1 MCAPD
6 ERRVARALF
15 GSLGRSGCCVVYN
28 LPSVYA
34 NDQSEVTDIPEMDVE
49 HHFLDKLQGRIR
61 IAKEIDTL
69 QHRENK
75 IRHEKKWMR
84 ATAEAMDIDLDS
96 DYLSECALSFSSA
109 ESSR

>member
-15 GSLGRSGCCVVYN
+15 GSLSRSGCCAVYYV
-28 LPSVYA
+28 SVCVD
-34 NDQSEVTDIPEMDVE
+34 DQPELTDIPDMDVE

-61 IAKEIDTL
+61 IAKEIDAL

-75 IRHEKKWMR
+75 AKHEKKWMR
-84 ATAEAMDIDLDS
+84 ATAEALDIDLDS
-96 DYLSECALSFSSA
+96 DYRSECVMSFSSA
-109 ESSR
+109 ESHC

>member
-15 GSLGRSGCCVVYN
+15 GSLGRSECCAVYYV
-28 LPSVYA
+28 SVCVD
-34 NDQSEVTDIPEMDVE
+34 DQPELTDIPEMDAE

-61 IAKEIDTL
+61 IAKEIDAL

-75 IRHEKKWMR
+75 TKHEKKWMR
-84 ATAEAMDIDLDS
+84 ATAEALDIDLDS
-96 DYLSECALSFSSA
+96 DYRSECVMRFPSA
-109 ESSR
+109 ESPC